1 MNIKIFTT
9 FGCVF
14 LVVINLTAQIYKLK
28 SKDISV
34 SGTSTLHKWTSQ
46 ITQASGQGLFQFE
59 EGQLSA
65 INAMEITFPV
75 KGIISTKGKIMDNKT
90 WESLKSDKHPNV
102 IYTFQSTE
110 SITKTSS
117 GYSIKVKGNL
127 QIAGVKKAISMQ
139 VEGNMDSTGKLH
151 FKGKHAIVLPN
162 YNIEPPKALMGT
174 VVVGEEVTV
183 SFDVTLE
190 KN

>member
-1 MNIKIFTT
+1 MNLKNITT
-9 FGCVF
+9 FGLLF
-14 LVVINLTAQIYKLK
+14 LAVINLTAQTYKLK

-46 ITQASGQGLFQFE
+46 ITQASGQGVFQFE

-65 INAMEITFPV
+65 INAMELNFPV

-110 SITKTSS
+110 SITKTSN

-151 FKGKHAIVLPN
+151 FKGKHALVLPN

>member
-1 MNIKIFTT
+1 MNLKNFTT
-9 FGCVF
+9 FGLFF
-14 LVVINLTAQIYKLK
+14 LAVINLTAQTYKLK

-34 SGTSTLHKWTSQ
+34 SGNSTLHKWTSQ

-127 QIAGVKKAISMQ
+127 QIAGVKKAITMQ
-139 VEGNMDSTGKLH
+139 VDGNMDSTGKLH

-162 YNIEPPKALMGT
+162 YDIEPPKALMGT

>member
-1 MNIKIFTT
+1 MNLKNFTT
-9 FGCVF
+9 FCLFF
-14 LVVINLTAQIYKLK
+14 LAVINLTAQTYKLK

-46 ITQASGQGLFQFE
+46 ITQASGQGVFQFE

-162 YNIEPPKALMGT
+162 YGIEPPKALMGT

>member
-1 MNIKIFTT
+1 MNLKNFTT
-9 FGCVF
+9 FGLLF
-14 LVVINLTAQIYKLK
+14 LAVINLTAQAYKLK

-46 ITQASGQGLFQFE
+46 ITQASGQGVFQFE

-139 VEGNMDSTGKLH
+139 VDGNMDSTGKLH

-162 YNIEPPKALMGT
+162 YGIEPPKALMGT

>member
-1 MNIKIFTT
+1 MNLKYITISGLF
-9 FGCVF
+9 F
-14 LVVINLTAQIYKLK
+14 LAVINLTAQTYKLK
-28 SKDISV
+28 SMDISV

-127 QIAGVKKAISMQ
+127 QIAGVKKAITMQ
-139 VEGNMDSTGKLH
+139 VDGNLDSTGKLH

>member
-1 MNIKIFTT
+1 MNLKNITT
-9 FGCVF
+9 FGLFF
-14 LVVINLTAQIYKLK
+14 LAVINLTAQTYKLK

-46 ITQASGQGLFQFE
+46 ITQASGQGVFQFV

-65 INAMEITFPV
+65 INAMELNFPV

-110 SITKTSS
+110 SITKTSN

-127 QIAGVKKAISMQ
+127 HIAGVKKAISMQ

-151 FKGKHAIVLPN
+151 FKGKHALVLPN
-162 YNIEPPKALMGT
+162 YNIERPKALFISILAT
-174 VVVGEEVTV
+174 
-183 SFDVTLE
+183 
-190 KN
+190 

>member
-1 MNIKIFTT
+1 MNSSDNTL
-9 FGCVF
+9 F
-14 LVVINLTAQIYKLK
+14 LKFCKEKCSLTR
-28 SKDISV
+28 D
-34 SGTSTLHKWTSQ
+34 
-46 ITQASGQGLFQFE
+46 
-59 EGQLSA
+59 
-65 INAMEITFPV
+65 ITFSIV
-75 KGIISTKGKIMDNKT
+75 MGLNGLLNGIISTKGKIMDNKT
-90 WESLKSDKHPNV
+90 WESLQSDKHPNV

-110 SITKTSS
+110 SITKTTS

-162 YNIEPPKALMGT
+162 YGIEPPKALMGT

>member
-1 MNIKIFTT
+1 MNLKNFTT
-9 FGCVF
+9 SGLLF
-14 LVVINLTAQIYKLK
+14 LAVINLTAQTYKLK

-46 ITQASGQGLFQFE
+46 ITQASGQGVFQFE

-127 QIAGVKKAISMQ
+127 QIAGVKKAITMQ
-139 VEGNMDSTGKLH
+139 VDGNMDSTGKLH
-151 FKGKHAIVLPN
+151 FKGKHAIVLPS

>member
-1 MNIKIFTT
+1 MNLKSIIIFGI
-9 FGCVF
+9 FF
-14 LVVINLTAQIYKLK
+14 LTVAHLTAQTYKLK

-46 ITQASGQGLFQFE
+46 ITQASGQGVFQFE

-65 INAMEITFPV
+65 INAMELTFPV
-75 KGIISTKGKIMDNKT
+75 KGIVSTKGKIMDNKT
-90 WESLKSDKHPNV
+90 WESLKADKHPNV

-110 SITKTSS
+110 SITKTSI
-117 GYSIKVKGNL
+117 GYSIKVRGNL
-127 QIAGVKKAISMQ
+127 QIAGVKKAISIQ
-139 VEGNMDSTGKLH
+139 VEGNMDSNGKLH
-151 FKGKHAIVLPN
+151 FKGKHAMVLRN
-162 YNIEPPKALMGT
+162 YGIEPPIALMGT
-174 VVVGEEVTV
+174 VVVGEEVIV

>member
-1 MNIKIFTT
+1 MNLKNFTT
-9 FGCVF
+9 FGLFF
-14 LVVINLTAQIYKLK
+14 LAVINLTAQTYKLK

-65 INAMEITFPV
+65 I

-127 QIAGVKKAISMQ
+127 QIAGVKKAITMQ
-139 VEGNMDSTGKLH
+139 VDGNLDSTGKLH